1 MLNTF
6 CIQIGQSNI
15 TKCISEM
22 TAKET
27 GKSKSAFLN
36 YHFNLKAL
44 AVSTVVLLDNILMM
58 GNKLCNMH

>member
-1 MLNTF
+1 
-6 CIQIGQSNI
+6 
-15 TKCISEM
+15 M

-44 AVSTVVLLDNILMM
+44 AVSSTTVVLLDNILMM
-58 GNKLCNMH
+58 GNKLCNMHYLEIG